1 MLSLCYCDSSTAAN
15 VLSVL
20 SPLPSFFL
28 LESILQRNCRSLGT
42 ASLLQSLQGCMC
54 VWDEDSAHNFG
65 TQKLDF
71 GFEFGLVY
79 WMSSYPEFGH
89 FPHSWSG
96 TGFAGQQDFLPLS
109 VKSHVRLPQYHRS
122 IFLEVSLGKFRVY
135 SMRNILA
142 MEWKHPWAWG
152 KIGCFLWRTQS
163 ACIPTMEG
171 KKGNTFLS
179 WCLLLP
185 FSLLKIC

>member
-1 MLSLCYCDSSTAAN
+1 M
-15 VLSVL
+15 
-20 SPLPSFFL
+20 
-28 LESILQRNCRSLGT
+28 
-42 ASLLQSLQGCMC
+42 CMG
-54 VWDEDSAHNFG
+54 DEDSAHSFG

-96 TGFAGQQDFLPLS
+96 TGFAGQQDFLSLS

-135 SMRNILA
+135 SMRKILA

-163 ACIPTMEG
+163 AFPPWRGRRGARFSSLLVFAIAFFPSKNLLTSLFPTCG
-171 KKGNTFLS
+171 FLTHYVS
-179 WCLLLP
+179 YPSPHPCSTSLQLFWCLSGPHPSSLFLL
-185 FSLLKIC
+185 